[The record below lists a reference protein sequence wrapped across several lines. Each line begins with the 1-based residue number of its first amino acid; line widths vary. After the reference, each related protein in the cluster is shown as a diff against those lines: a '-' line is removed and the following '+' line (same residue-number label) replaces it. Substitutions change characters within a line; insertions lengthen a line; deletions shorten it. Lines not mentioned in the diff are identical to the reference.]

1 LSLAKVKV
9 FALFFT
15 EKFKTSLDYFDLL
28 KSYKYGYKYNYGYNY
43 GYRDQEE
50 IDGKESIFKKFKEKL
65 LH

>member
-1 LSLAKVKV
+1 MGIILNNVELNN
-9 FALFFT
+9 
-15 EKFKTSLDYFDLL
+15 
-28 KSYKYGYKYNYGYNY
+28 KYGYKYNYGYNY